1 MDFYQIILTPFS
13 WLLTAFHDFFNSYAI
28 ALILFA
34 IVVKAIL
41 FPFSLKGKRSTIQQ
55 TLIQDKVQKIQK
67 QYANNRT
74 KMNEELQ
81 ALYAKENVK
90 PMSGCLWNMVP
101 LLVLWPL
108 YSIIRRP
115 LRYMMHLSSEAILA
129 VAQALDAGTALG
141 LSELTT
147 STVSSGYNELKL
159 AGLLNSGNIESAKA
173 AAESAVAGAGDK
185 LFQINFNFL
194 GLDLSQIPQWKFWS
208 EGSFTWGYIGLVLL
222 PLVSAALA
230 LVMSIVSQKTNRM
243 NNTANSQMTSQ
254 MRTMMLISPLLSLW
268 IGFAMP
274 AALCVYW
281 IINNL
286 LSIVQELISGKILKK
301 DYERAA
307 QKRAEQELQ
316 AKEEEKR
323 RRQEAAERKHR
334 AMEQAKQN
342 KGKKKKKGPVK
353 KPDQPNNDASRVGM
367 RRYARG
373 RAYDP
378 DRYGGVTPYQDP
390 GAPIDEDAVEK
401 ARVAQEEQERAA
413 RTREAMRKF
422 EEGLDLEPEEQEL
435 VDAALLQQ
443 AEETLA
449 EQEGEDAPSAQLPE
463 AETPVQE
470 SAPEEQTDEDGEA
483 DEEFDEEA
491 EPDEDGDQEEL

>member
-13 WLLTAFHDFFNSYAI
+13 WLLTAFHDFFNSYAV

-115 LRYMMHLSSEAILA
+115 LRYMMHLTSEAILA

-159 AGLLNSGNIESAKA
+159 AGLLNADNIETAKS

-208 EGSFTWGYIGLVLL
+208 EGSLTWGYIGLLLL
-222 PLVSAALA
+222 PLISAGLA
-230 LVMSIVSQKTNRM
+230 LVMSIVSQRTNRM
-243 NNTANSQMTSQ
+243 NSTANNQMTSQ
-254 MRTMMLISPLLSLW
+254 MRIMMLISPLLSLW

-286 LSIVQELISGKILKK
+286 LSIVQELISGRILKK

-307 QKRAEQELQ
+307 QKRAEQEQ
-316 AKEEEKR
+316 REKEEEKR
-323 RRQEAAERKHR
+323 RKQEAAERKHR

-353 KPDQPNNDASRVGM
+353 SPDKPSNEASREGM

-373 RAYDP
+373 RSYDP

-401 ARVAQEEQERAA
+401 ARQAKEEQELAE

-443 AEETLA
+443 AEQTLA
-449 EQEGEDAPSAQLPE
+449 EQEGEEVSPAPLPETDSAPQADAPE
-463 AETPVQE
+463 
-470 SAPEEQTDEDGEA
+470 
-483 DEEFDEEA
+483 DEESDGEEA
-491 EPDEDGDQEEL
+491 EEDEQQEEESDEDEDQEE